1 MLRYNTQLRQLVLPE
16 YGRNI
21 QQMVD
26 HCLTIEDRAERT
38 RCAYSIVNAMGALYP
53 ALRDNEQSRHKL
65 WDHLNIMSDFGLDID
80 WPCEVIGRE
89 SLNMRPDKVVY
100 PQSLIHRR
108 HYGRNIEMMIQR
120 AAAME
125 PGEERDALAMM
136 LANQMKKLLMMVNK
150 DGVDDER
157 IFRDLAEYSHGELRY
172 DGRASAPSVSDRS
185 ASGSGQKEKEEMI
198 TRGMLTPAGE
208 FNKPHGIKGEISAS
222 FDPRVDVGALKC
234 VVAEVNG
241 LFVPFFIDAIR
252 SRGADA
258 VLLTIDGITDENE
271 AKLLSRK
278 PLYLLNGD
286 AALAADDEDDGFYA
300 EDLVG
305 FSALDEDGAVIGK
318 IAGVDSTTANVL
330 FVIDRPDGSEALV
343 PVADEFIDG
352 IDPESAT
359 ITLRLPDGLL

>member
-1 MLRYNTQLRQLVLPE
+1 
-16 YGRNI
+16 
-21 QQMVD
+21 
-26 HCLTIEDRAERT
+26 
-38 RCAYSIVNAMGALYP
+38 
-53 ALRDNEQSRHKL
+53 
-65 WDHLNIMSDFGLDID
+65 
-80 WPCEVIGRE
+80 
-89 SLNMRPDKVVY
+89 
-100 PQSLIHRR
+100 
-108 HYGRNIEMMIQR
+108 
-120 AAAME
+120 
-125 PGEERDALAMM
+125 
-136 LANQMKKLLMMVNK
+136 
-150 DGVDDER
+150 
-157 IFRDLAEYSHGELRY
+157 
-172 DGRASAPSVSDRS
+172 
-185 ASGSGQKEKEEMI
+185 
-198 TRGMLTPAGE
+198 MLTPAGE

-278 PLYLLNGD
+278 PLYLLNDD

>member
-1 MLRYNTQLRQLVLPE
+1 
-16 YGRNI
+16 
-21 QQMVD
+21 
-26 HCLTIEDRAERT
+26 
-38 RCAYSIVNAMGALYP
+38 
-53 ALRDNEQSRHKL
+53 
-65 WDHLNIMSDFGLDID
+65 
-80 WPCEVIGRE
+80 
-89 SLNMRPDKVVY
+89 
-100 PQSLIHRR
+100 
-108 HYGRNIEMMIQR
+108 
-120 AAAME
+120 
-125 PGEERDALAMM
+125 
-136 LANQMKKLLMMVNK
+136 
-150 DGVDDER
+150 
-157 IFRDLAEYSHGELRY
+157 
-172 DGRASAPSVSDRS
+172 
-185 ASGSGQKEKEEMI
+185 
-198 TRGMLTPAGE
+198 MLTPAGE

-343 PVADEFIDG
+343 PVAVEFIDG

>member
-1 MLRYNTQLRQLVLPE
+1 
-16 YGRNI
+16 
-21 QQMVD
+21 
-26 HCLTIEDRAERT
+26 
-38 RCAYSIVNAMGALYP
+38 
-53 ALRDNEQSRHKL
+53 
-65 WDHLNIMSDFGLDID
+65 
-80 WPCEVIGRE
+80 
-89 SLNMRPDKVVY
+89 
-100 PQSLIHRR
+100 
-108 HYGRNIEMMIQR
+108 
-120 AAAME
+120 
-125 PGEERDALAMM
+125 
-136 LANQMKKLLMMVNK
+136 
-150 DGVDDER
+150 
-157 IFRDLAEYSHGELRY
+157 
-172 DGRASAPSVSDRS
+172 
-185 ASGSGQKEKEEMI
+185 
-198 TRGMLTPAGE
+198 MLTPAGE

-359 ITLRLPDGLL
+359 IALRLPDGLL

>member
-1 MLRYNTQLRQLVLPE
+1 
-16 YGRNI
+16 
-21 QQMVD
+21 
-26 HCLTIEDRAERT
+26 
-38 RCAYSIVNAMGALYP
+38 
-53 ALRDNEQSRHKL
+53 
-65 WDHLNIMSDFGLDID
+65 
-80 WPCEVIGRE
+80 
-89 SLNMRPDKVVY
+89 
-100 PQSLIHRR
+100 
-108 HYGRNIEMMIQR
+108 
-120 AAAME
+120 
-125 PGEERDALAMM
+125 
-136 LANQMKKLLMMVNK
+136 
-150 DGVDDER
+150 
-157 IFRDLAEYSHGELRY
+157 
-172 DGRASAPSVSDRS
+172 
-185 ASGSGQKEKEEMI
+185 
-198 TRGMLTPAGE
+198 MLTPAGE
-208 FNKPHGIKGEISAS
+208 FNKPHGIKGEISVS

>member
-1 MLRYNTQLRQLVLPE
+1 
-16 YGRNI
+16 
-21 QQMVD
+21 
-26 HCLTIEDRAERT
+26 
-38 RCAYSIVNAMGALYP
+38 
-53 ALRDNEQSRHKL
+53 
-65 WDHLNIMSDFGLDID
+65 
-80 WPCEVIGRE
+80 
-89 SLNMRPDKVVY
+89 
-100 PQSLIHRR
+100 
-108 HYGRNIEMMIQR
+108 
-120 AAAME
+120 
-125 PGEERDALAMM
+125 
-136 LANQMKKLLMMVNK
+136 
-150 DGVDDER
+150 
-157 IFRDLAEYSHGELRY
+157 
-172 DGRASAPSVSDRS
+172 
-185 ASGSGQKEKEEMI
+185 
-198 TRGMLTPAGE
+198 MLTPAGE

-222 FDPRVDVGALKC
+222 FDPRVDIDALKC

-241 LFVPFFIDAIR
+241 LFVPFFIDAVR

-286 AALAADDEDDGFYA
+286 AVLAADDEDDGFYA

-330 FVIDRPDGSEALV
+330 FVIDRPDGSEALI

-352 IDPESAT
+352 IAPESAT

>member
-1 MLRYNTQLRQLVLPE
+1 
-16 YGRNI
+16 
-21 QQMVD
+21 
-26 HCLTIEDRAERT
+26 
-38 RCAYSIVNAMGALYP
+38 
-53 ALRDNEQSRHKL
+53 
-65 WDHLNIMSDFGLDID
+65 
-80 WPCEVIGRE
+80 
-89 SLNMRPDKVVY
+89 
-100 PQSLIHRR
+100 
-108 HYGRNIEMMIQR
+108 
-120 AAAME
+120 
-125 PGEERDALAMM
+125 
-136 LANQMKKLLMMVNK
+136 
-150 DGVDDER
+150 
-157 IFRDLAEYSHGELRY
+157 
-172 DGRASAPSVSDRS
+172 
-185 ASGSGQKEKEEMI
+185 
-198 TRGMLTPAGE
+198 MLTPAGE

-318 IAGVDSTTANVL
+318 IAGVDLTTANVL

>member
-1 MLRYNTQLRQLVLPE
+1 
-16 YGRNI
+16 
-21 QQMVD
+21 
-26 HCLTIEDRAERT
+26 
-38 RCAYSIVNAMGALYP
+38 
-53 ALRDNEQSRHKL
+53 
-65 WDHLNIMSDFGLDID
+65 
-80 WPCEVIGRE
+80 
-89 SLNMRPDKVVY
+89 
-100 PQSLIHRR
+100 
-108 HYGRNIEMMIQR
+108 
-120 AAAME
+120 
-125 PGEERDALAMM
+125 
-136 LANQMKKLLMMVNK
+136 
-150 DGVDDER
+150 
-157 IFRDLAEYSHGELRY
+157 
-172 DGRASAPSVSDRS
+172 
-185 ASGSGQKEKEEMI
+185 
-198 TRGMLTPAGE
+198 MLTPAGE

-330 FVIDRPDGSEALV
+330 FVIDCPDGSEALV

>member
-1 MLRYNTQLRQLVLPE
+1 
-16 YGRNI
+16 
-21 QQMVD
+21 
-26 HCLTIEDRAERT
+26 
-38 RCAYSIVNAMGALYP
+38 
-53 ALRDNEQSRHKL
+53 
-65 WDHLNIMSDFGLDID
+65 
-80 WPCEVIGRE
+80 
-89 SLNMRPDKVVY
+89 
-100 PQSLIHRR
+100 
-108 HYGRNIEMMIQR
+108 
-120 AAAME
+120 
-125 PGEERDALAMM
+125 
-136 LANQMKKLLMMVNK
+136 
-150 DGVDDER
+150 
-157 IFRDLAEYSHGELRY
+157 
-172 DGRASAPSVSDRS
+172 
-185 ASGSGQKEKEEMI
+185 
-198 TRGMLTPAGE
+198 MLTPAGE

-352 IDPESAT
+352 IDPERAT

>member
-1 MLRYNTQLRQLVLPE
+1 
-16 YGRNI
+16 
-21 QQMVD
+21 
-26 HCLTIEDRAERT
+26 
-38 RCAYSIVNAMGALYP
+38 
-53 ALRDNEQSRHKL
+53 
-65 WDHLNIMSDFGLDID
+65 
-80 WPCEVIGRE
+80 
-89 SLNMRPDKVVY
+89 
-100 PQSLIHRR
+100 
-108 HYGRNIEMMIQR
+108 
-120 AAAME
+120 
-125 PGEERDALAMM
+125 
-136 LANQMKKLLMMVNK
+136 
-150 DGVDDER
+150 
-157 IFRDLAEYSHGELRY
+157 
-172 DGRASAPSVSDRS
+172 
-185 ASGSGQKEKEEMI
+185 MI

-258 VLLTIDGITDENE
+258 VLLTIDGITDESG

>member
-1 MLRYNTQLRQLVLPE
+1 
-16 YGRNI
+16 
-21 QQMVD
+21 
-26 HCLTIEDRAERT
+26 
-38 RCAYSIVNAMGALYP
+38 
-53 ALRDNEQSRHKL
+53 
-65 WDHLNIMSDFGLDID
+65 
-80 WPCEVIGRE
+80 
-89 SLNMRPDKVVY
+89 
-100 PQSLIHRR
+100 
-108 HYGRNIEMMIQR
+108 
-120 AAAME
+120 
-125 PGEERDALAMM
+125 
-136 LANQMKKLLMMVNK
+136 
-150 DGVDDER
+150 
-157 IFRDLAEYSHGELRY
+157 
-172 DGRASAPSVSDRS
+172 
-185 ASGSGQKEKEEMI
+185 
-198 TRGMLTPAGE
+198 MLTPAGE
-208 FNKPHGIKGEISAS
+208 FNKPNGIKGEISAS
-222 FDPRVDVGALKC
+222 FDPRVDIDALKC

-241 LFVPFFIDAIR
+241 LFVPFLIDAVR

>member
-1 MLRYNTQLRQLVLPE
+1 
-16 YGRNI
+16 
-21 QQMVD
+21 
-26 HCLTIEDRAERT
+26 
-38 RCAYSIVNAMGALYP
+38 
-53 ALRDNEQSRHKL
+53 
-65 WDHLNIMSDFGLDID
+65 
-80 WPCEVIGRE
+80 
-89 SLNMRPDKVVY
+89 
-100 PQSLIHRR
+100 
-108 HYGRNIEMMIQR
+108 
-120 AAAME
+120 
-125 PGEERDALAMM
+125 
-136 LANQMKKLLMMVNK
+136 
-150 DGVDDER
+150 
-157 IFRDLAEYSHGELRY
+157 
-172 DGRASAPSVSDRS
+172 
-185 ASGSGQKEKEEMI
+185 
-198 TRGMLTPAGE
+198 MLTPAGE
-208 FNKPHGIKGEISAS
+208 FNKSHGIKGEISAS

-252 SRGADA
+252 SRGAHA

>member
-1 MLRYNTQLRQLVLPE
+1 
-16 YGRNI
+16 
-21 QQMVD
+21 
-26 HCLTIEDRAERT
+26 
-38 RCAYSIVNAMGALYP
+38 
-53 ALRDNEQSRHKL
+53 
-65 WDHLNIMSDFGLDID
+65 
-80 WPCEVIGRE
+80 
-89 SLNMRPDKVVY
+89 
-100 PQSLIHRR
+100 
-108 HYGRNIEMMIQR
+108 
-120 AAAME
+120 
-125 PGEERDALAMM
+125 
-136 LANQMKKLLMMVNK
+136 
-150 DGVDDER
+150 
-157 IFRDLAEYSHGELRY
+157 
-172 DGRASAPSVSDRS
+172 
-185 ASGSGQKEKEEMI
+185 
-198 TRGMLTPAGE
+198 MLTPAGE

-305 FSALDEDGAVIGK
+305 FSALDEDGTVIGK

>member
-1 MLRYNTQLRQLVLPE
+1 
-16 YGRNI
+16 
-21 QQMVD
+21 
-26 HCLTIEDRAERT
+26 
-38 RCAYSIVNAMGALYP
+38 
-53 ALRDNEQSRHKL
+53 
-65 WDHLNIMSDFGLDID
+65 
-80 WPCEVIGRE
+80 
-89 SLNMRPDKVVY
+89 
-100 PQSLIHRR
+100 
-108 HYGRNIEMMIQR
+108 
-120 AAAME
+120 
-125 PGEERDALAMM
+125 
-136 LANQMKKLLMMVNK
+136 
-150 DGVDDER
+150 
-157 IFRDLAEYSHGELRY
+157 
-172 DGRASAPSVSDRS
+172 
-185 ASGSGQKEKEEMI
+185 
-198 TRGMLTPAGE
+198 MLTPAGE

-234 VVAEVNG
+234 VAAEVNG

>member
-1 MLRYNTQLRQLVLPE
+1 
-16 YGRNI
+16 
-21 QQMVD
+21 
-26 HCLTIEDRAERT
+26 
-38 RCAYSIVNAMGALYP
+38 
-53 ALRDNEQSRHKL
+53 
-65 WDHLNIMSDFGLDID
+65 
-80 WPCEVIGRE
+80 
-89 SLNMRPDKVVY
+89 
-100 PQSLIHRR
+100 
-108 HYGRNIEMMIQR
+108 
-120 AAAME
+120 
-125 PGEERDALAMM
+125 
-136 LANQMKKLLMMVNK
+136 
-150 DGVDDER
+150 
-157 IFRDLAEYSHGELRY
+157 
-172 DGRASAPSVSDRS
+172 
-185 ASGSGQKEKEEMI
+185 
-198 TRGMLTPAGE
+198 MLTPAGE

-300 EDLVG
+300 EDLVE

>member
-1 MLRYNTQLRQLVLPE
+1 
-16 YGRNI
+16 
-21 QQMVD
+21 
-26 HCLTIEDRAERT
+26 
-38 RCAYSIVNAMGALYP
+38 
-53 ALRDNEQSRHKL
+53 
-65 WDHLNIMSDFGLDID
+65 
-80 WPCEVIGRE
+80 
-89 SLNMRPDKVVY
+89 
-100 PQSLIHRR
+100 
-108 HYGRNIEMMIQR
+108 
-120 AAAME
+120 
-125 PGEERDALAMM
+125 
-136 LANQMKKLLMMVNK
+136 
-150 DGVDDER
+150 
-157 IFRDLAEYSHGELRY
+157 
-172 DGRASAPSVSDRS
+172 
-185 ASGSGQKEKEEMI
+185 
-198 TRGMLTPAGE
+198 MLTPAGE

-222 FDPRVDVGALKC
+222 FDPRVDAGALKC

>member
-1 MLRYNTQLRQLVLPE
+1 
-16 YGRNI
+16 
-21 QQMVD
+21 
-26 HCLTIEDRAERT
+26 
-38 RCAYSIVNAMGALYP
+38 
-53 ALRDNEQSRHKL
+53 
-65 WDHLNIMSDFGLDID
+65 
-80 WPCEVIGRE
+80 
-89 SLNMRPDKVVY
+89 
-100 PQSLIHRR
+100 
-108 HYGRNIEMMIQR
+108 
-120 AAAME
+120 
-125 PGEERDALAMM
+125 
-136 LANQMKKLLMMVNK
+136 
-150 DGVDDER
+150 
-157 IFRDLAEYSHGELRY
+157 
-172 DGRASAPSVSDRS
+172 
-185 ASGSGQKEKEEMI
+185 
-198 TRGMLTPAGE
+198 MLTPAGE

-318 IAGVDSTTANVL
+318 IAGVDPTTANVL

>member
-1 MLRYNTQLRQLVLPE
+1 
-16 YGRNI
+16 
-21 QQMVD
+21 
-26 HCLTIEDRAERT
+26 
-38 RCAYSIVNAMGALYP
+38 
-53 ALRDNEQSRHKL
+53 
-65 WDHLNIMSDFGLDID
+65 
-80 WPCEVIGRE
+80 
-89 SLNMRPDKVVY
+89 
-100 PQSLIHRR
+100 
-108 HYGRNIEMMIQR
+108 
-120 AAAME
+120 
-125 PGEERDALAMM
+125 
-136 LANQMKKLLMMVNK
+136 
-150 DGVDDER
+150 
-157 IFRDLAEYSHGELRY
+157 
-172 DGRASAPSVSDRS
+172 
-185 ASGSGQKEKEEMI
+185 
-198 TRGMLTPAGE
+198 MLTPAGE
-208 FNKPHGIKGEISAS
+208 FNKSHGIKGEISAS

-330 FVIDRPDGSEALV
+330 FVIDRPDGSEDLV

>member
-1 MLRYNTQLRQLVLPE
+1 
-16 YGRNI
+16 
-21 QQMVD
+21 
-26 HCLTIEDRAERT
+26 
-38 RCAYSIVNAMGALYP
+38 
-53 ALRDNEQSRHKL
+53 
-65 WDHLNIMSDFGLDID
+65 
-80 WPCEVIGRE
+80 
-89 SLNMRPDKVVY
+89 
-100 PQSLIHRR
+100 
-108 HYGRNIEMMIQR
+108 
-120 AAAME
+120 
-125 PGEERDALAMM
+125 
-136 LANQMKKLLMMVNK
+136 
-150 DGVDDER
+150 
-157 IFRDLAEYSHGELRY
+157 
-172 DGRASAPSVSDRS
+172 
-185 ASGSGQKEKEEMI
+185 
-198 TRGMLTPAGE
+198 MLTPAGE

-271 AKLLSRK
+271 AKLLSRM

>member
-1 MLRYNTQLRQLVLPE
+1 
-16 YGRNI
+16 
-21 QQMVD
+21 
-26 HCLTIEDRAERT
+26 
-38 RCAYSIVNAMGALYP
+38 
-53 ALRDNEQSRHKL
+53 
-65 WDHLNIMSDFGLDID
+65 
-80 WPCEVIGRE
+80 
-89 SLNMRPDKVVY
+89 
-100 PQSLIHRR
+100 
-108 HYGRNIEMMIQR
+108 
-120 AAAME
+120 
-125 PGEERDALAMM
+125 
-136 LANQMKKLLMMVNK
+136 
-150 DGVDDER
+150 
-157 IFRDLAEYSHGELRY
+157 
-172 DGRASAPSVSDRS
+172 
-185 ASGSGQKEKEEMI
+185 
-198 TRGMLTPAGE
+198 MLTPAGE

-318 IAGVDSTTANVL
+318 IAGVDSTTPNVL

>member
-1 MLRYNTQLRQLVLPE
+1 
-16 YGRNI
+16 
-21 QQMVD
+21 
-26 HCLTIEDRAERT
+26 
-38 RCAYSIVNAMGALYP
+38 
-53 ALRDNEQSRHKL
+53 
-65 WDHLNIMSDFGLDID
+65 
-80 WPCEVIGRE
+80 
-89 SLNMRPDKVVY
+89 
-100 PQSLIHRR
+100 
-108 HYGRNIEMMIQR
+108 
-120 AAAME
+120 
-125 PGEERDALAMM
+125 
-136 LANQMKKLLMMVNK
+136 
-150 DGVDDER
+150 
-157 IFRDLAEYSHGELRY
+157 
-172 DGRASAPSVSDRS
+172 
-185 ASGSGQKEKEEMI
+185 
-198 TRGMLTPAGE
+198 MLTPAGE

-258 VLLTIDGITDENE
+258 VLLTIDCITDENE

>member
-1 MLRYNTQLRQLVLPE
+1 
-16 YGRNI
+16 
-21 QQMVD
+21 
-26 HCLTIEDRAERT
+26 
-38 RCAYSIVNAMGALYP
+38 
-53 ALRDNEQSRHKL
+53 
-65 WDHLNIMSDFGLDID
+65 
-80 WPCEVIGRE
+80 
-89 SLNMRPDKVVY
+89 
-100 PQSLIHRR
+100 
-108 HYGRNIEMMIQR
+108 
-120 AAAME
+120 
-125 PGEERDALAMM
+125 
-136 LANQMKKLLMMVNK
+136 
-150 DGVDDER
+150 
-157 IFRDLAEYSHGELRY
+157 
-172 DGRASAPSVSDRS
+172 
-185 ASGSGQKEKEEMI
+185 MI

-222 FDPRVDVGALKC
+222 FDPRVDIDALKF

-241 LFVPFFIDAIR
+241 LFVPFFIDAVR

-278 PLYLLNGD
+278 PLYLLND
-286 AALAADDEDDGFYA
+286 DEALAADDEDDGFYA

>member
-1 MLRYNTQLRQLVLPE
+1 
-16 YGRNI
+16 
-21 QQMVD
+21 
-26 HCLTIEDRAERT
+26 
-38 RCAYSIVNAMGALYP
+38 
-53 ALRDNEQSRHKL
+53 
-65 WDHLNIMSDFGLDID
+65 
-80 WPCEVIGRE
+80 
-89 SLNMRPDKVVY
+89 
-100 PQSLIHRR
+100 
-108 HYGRNIEMMIQR
+108 
-120 AAAME
+120 
-125 PGEERDALAMM
+125 
-136 LANQMKKLLMMVNK
+136 
-150 DGVDDER
+150 
-157 IFRDLAEYSHGELRY
+157 
-172 DGRASAPSVSDRS
+172 
-185 ASGSGQKEKEEMI
+185 
-198 TRGMLTPAGE
+198 MLTPAGE

-222 FDPRVDVGALKC
+222 FDPRVDIDALKC

-241 LFVPFFIDAIR
+241 LFVPFFIDGVR

-305 FSALDEDGAVIGK
+305 FSALDEEGAVIGK
-318 IAGVDSTTANVL
+318 ISGVDDATANVL

>member
-1 MLRYNTQLRQLVLPE
+1 
-16 YGRNI
+16 
-21 QQMVD
+21 
-26 HCLTIEDRAERT
+26 
-38 RCAYSIVNAMGALYP
+38 
-53 ALRDNEQSRHKL
+53 
-65 WDHLNIMSDFGLDID
+65 
-80 WPCEVIGRE
+80 
-89 SLNMRPDKVVY
+89 
-100 PQSLIHRR
+100 
-108 HYGRNIEMMIQR
+108 
-120 AAAME
+120 
-125 PGEERDALAMM
+125 
-136 LANQMKKLLMMVNK
+136 
-150 DGVDDER
+150 
-157 IFRDLAEYSHGELRY
+157 
-172 DGRASAPSVSDRS
+172 
-185 ASGSGQKEKEEMI
+185 
-198 TRGMLTPAGE
+198 MLTPAGE
-208 FNKPHGIKGEISAS
+208 FNKSHGIKGEISAS

>member
-1 MLRYNTQLRQLVLPE
+1 
-16 YGRNI
+16 
-21 QQMVD
+21 
-26 HCLTIEDRAERT
+26 
-38 RCAYSIVNAMGALYP
+38 
-53 ALRDNEQSRHKL
+53 
-65 WDHLNIMSDFGLDID
+65 
-80 WPCEVIGRE
+80 
-89 SLNMRPDKVVY
+89 
-100 PQSLIHRR
+100 
-108 HYGRNIEMMIQR
+108 
-120 AAAME
+120 
-125 PGEERDALAMM
+125 
-136 LANQMKKLLMMVNK
+136 
-150 DGVDDER
+150 
-157 IFRDLAEYSHGELRY
+157 
-172 DGRASAPSVSDRS
+172 
-185 ASGSGQKEKEEMI
+185 
-198 TRGMLTPAGE
+198 MLTPAGE

-330 FVIDRPDGSEALV
+330 FVIDRPDGCEALV

>member
-1 MLRYNTQLRQLVLPE
+1 
-16 YGRNI
+16 
-21 QQMVD
+21 
-26 HCLTIEDRAERT
+26 
-38 RCAYSIVNAMGALYP
+38 
-53 ALRDNEQSRHKL
+53 
-65 WDHLNIMSDFGLDID
+65 
-80 WPCEVIGRE
+80 
-89 SLNMRPDKVVY
+89 
-100 PQSLIHRR
+100 
-108 HYGRNIEMMIQR
+108 
-120 AAAME
+120 
-125 PGEERDALAMM
+125 
-136 LANQMKKLLMMVNK
+136 
-150 DGVDDER
+150 
-157 IFRDLAEYSHGELRY
+157 
-172 DGRASAPSVSDRS
+172 
-185 ASGSGQKEKEEMI
+185 
-198 TRGMLTPAGE
+198 MLTPAGE

-252 SRGADA
+252 SRGAAA

>member
-1 MLRYNTQLRQLVLPE
+1 M
-16 YGRNI
+16 
-21 QQMVD
+21 
-26 HCLTIEDRAERT
+26 
-38 RCAYSIVNAMGALYP
+38 
-53 ALRDNEQSRHKL
+53 
-65 WDHLNIMSDFGLDID
+65 
-80 WPCEVIGRE
+80 
-89 SLNMRPDKVVY
+89 
-100 PQSLIHRR
+100 
-108 HYGRNIEMMIQR
+108 
-120 AAAME
+120 
-125 PGEERDALAMM
+125 
-136 LANQMKKLLMMVNK
+136 
-150 DGVDDER
+150 
-157 IFRDLAEYSHGELRY
+157 
-172 DGRASAPSVSDRS
+172 
-185 ASGSGQKEKEEMI
+185 
-198 TRGMLTPAGE
+198 
-208 FNKPHGIKGEISAS
+208 
-222 FDPRVDVGALKC
+222 
-234 VVAEVNG
+234 
-241 LFVPFFIDAIR
+241 PFFIDAIR

>member
-1 MLRYNTQLRQLVLPE
+1 
-16 YGRNI
+16 
-21 QQMVD
+21 
-26 HCLTIEDRAERT
+26 
-38 RCAYSIVNAMGALYP
+38 
-53 ALRDNEQSRHKL
+53 
-65 WDHLNIMSDFGLDID
+65 
-80 WPCEVIGRE
+80 
-89 SLNMRPDKVVY
+89 
-100 PQSLIHRR
+100 
-108 HYGRNIEMMIQR
+108 
-120 AAAME
+120 
-125 PGEERDALAMM
+125 
-136 LANQMKKLLMMVNK
+136 
-150 DGVDDER
+150 
-157 IFRDLAEYSHGELRY
+157 
-172 DGRASAPSVSDRS
+172 
-185 ASGSGQKEKEEMI
+185 MI
-198 TRGMLTPAGE
+198 TRGLLTPAGE
-208 FNKPHGIKGEISAS
+208 FNKSHGIKGEISAS

>member
-1 MLRYNTQLRQLVLPE
+1 
-16 YGRNI
+16 
-21 QQMVD
+21 
-26 HCLTIEDRAERT
+26 
-38 RCAYSIVNAMGALYP
+38 
-53 ALRDNEQSRHKL
+53 
-65 WDHLNIMSDFGLDID
+65 
-80 WPCEVIGRE
+80 
-89 SLNMRPDKVVY
+89 
-100 PQSLIHRR
+100 
-108 HYGRNIEMMIQR
+108 
-120 AAAME
+120 
-125 PGEERDALAMM
+125 
-136 LANQMKKLLMMVNK
+136 
-150 DGVDDER
+150 
-157 IFRDLAEYSHGELRY
+157 
-172 DGRASAPSVSDRS
+172 
-185 ASGSGQKEKEEMI
+185 
-198 TRGMLTPAGE
+198 MLTPAGE

-286 AALAADDEDDGFYA
+286 AGLAADDEDDGFYA

>member
-1 MLRYNTQLRQLVLPE
+1 
-16 YGRNI
+16 
-21 QQMVD
+21 
-26 HCLTIEDRAERT
+26 
-38 RCAYSIVNAMGALYP
+38 
-53 ALRDNEQSRHKL
+53 
-65 WDHLNIMSDFGLDID
+65 
-80 WPCEVIGRE
+80 
-89 SLNMRPDKVVY
+89 
-100 PQSLIHRR
+100 
-108 HYGRNIEMMIQR
+108 
-120 AAAME
+120 
-125 PGEERDALAMM
+125 
-136 LANQMKKLLMMVNK
+136 
-150 DGVDDER
+150 
-157 IFRDLAEYSHGELRY
+157 
-172 DGRASAPSVSDRS
+172 
-185 ASGSGQKEKEEMI
+185 
-198 TRGMLTPAGE
+198 MLTPAGE

-300 EDLVG
+300 EELVG

>member
-1 MLRYNTQLRQLVLPE
+1 
-16 YGRNI
+16 
-21 QQMVD
+21 
-26 HCLTIEDRAERT
+26 
-38 RCAYSIVNAMGALYP
+38 
-53 ALRDNEQSRHKL
+53 
-65 WDHLNIMSDFGLDID
+65 
-80 WPCEVIGRE
+80 
-89 SLNMRPDKVVY
+89 
-100 PQSLIHRR
+100 
-108 HYGRNIEMMIQR
+108 
-120 AAAME
+120 
-125 PGEERDALAMM
+125 
-136 LANQMKKLLMMVNK
+136 
-150 DGVDDER
+150 
-157 IFRDLAEYSHGELRY
+157 
-172 DGRASAPSVSDRS
+172 
-185 ASGSGQKEKEEMI
+185 
-198 TRGMLTPAGE
+198 MLTPAGE

-222 FDPRVDVGALKC
+222 FDLRVDVDALKC

-241 LFVPFFIDAIR
+241 LFVPFFIDAVR

-305 FSALDEDGAVIGK
+305 FSALDEDGVVIGK

>member
-1 MLRYNTQLRQLVLPE
+1 
-16 YGRNI
+16 
-21 QQMVD
+21 
-26 HCLTIEDRAERT
+26 
-38 RCAYSIVNAMGALYP
+38 
-53 ALRDNEQSRHKL
+53 
-65 WDHLNIMSDFGLDID
+65 
-80 WPCEVIGRE
+80 
-89 SLNMRPDKVVY
+89 
-100 PQSLIHRR
+100 
-108 HYGRNIEMMIQR
+108 
-120 AAAME
+120 
-125 PGEERDALAMM
+125 
-136 LANQMKKLLMMVNK
+136 
-150 DGVDDER
+150 
-157 IFRDLAEYSHGELRY
+157 
-172 DGRASAPSVSDRS
+172 
-185 ASGSGQKEKEEMI
+185 
-198 TRGMLTPAGE
+198 MLTPAGE

-286 AALAADDEDDGFYA
+286 AALAADNEDDGFYA

>member
-1 MLRYNTQLRQLVLPE
+1 
-16 YGRNI
+16 
-21 QQMVD
+21 
-26 HCLTIEDRAERT
+26 
-38 RCAYSIVNAMGALYP
+38 
-53 ALRDNEQSRHKL
+53 
-65 WDHLNIMSDFGLDID
+65 
-80 WPCEVIGRE
+80 
-89 SLNMRPDKVVY
+89 
-100 PQSLIHRR
+100 
-108 HYGRNIEMMIQR
+108 
-120 AAAME
+120 
-125 PGEERDALAMM
+125 
-136 LANQMKKLLMMVNK
+136 
-150 DGVDDER
+150 
-157 IFRDLAEYSHGELRY
+157 
-172 DGRASAPSVSDRS
+172 
-185 ASGSGQKEKEEMI
+185 
-198 TRGMLTPAGE
+198 MLTPAGE

-252 SRGADA
+252 LRGADA

>member
-1 MLRYNTQLRQLVLPE
+1 
-16 YGRNI
+16 
-21 QQMVD
+21 
-26 HCLTIEDRAERT
+26 
-38 RCAYSIVNAMGALYP
+38 
-53 ALRDNEQSRHKL
+53 
-65 WDHLNIMSDFGLDID
+65 
-80 WPCEVIGRE
+80 
-89 SLNMRPDKVVY
+89 
-100 PQSLIHRR
+100 
-108 HYGRNIEMMIQR
+108 
-120 AAAME
+120 
-125 PGEERDALAMM
+125 
-136 LANQMKKLLMMVNK
+136 
-150 DGVDDER
+150 
-157 IFRDLAEYSHGELRY
+157 
-172 DGRASAPSVSDRS
+172 
-185 ASGSGQKEKEEMI
+185 
-198 TRGMLTPAGE
+198 MLTPAGE

-258 VLLTIDGITDENE
+258 VLLTIDGITYENE

>member
-1 MLRYNTQLRQLVLPE
+1 
-16 YGRNI
+16 
-21 QQMVD
+21 
-26 HCLTIEDRAERT
+26 
-38 RCAYSIVNAMGALYP
+38 
-53 ALRDNEQSRHKL
+53 
-65 WDHLNIMSDFGLDID
+65 
-80 WPCEVIGRE
+80 
-89 SLNMRPDKVVY
+89 
-100 PQSLIHRR
+100 
-108 HYGRNIEMMIQR
+108 
-120 AAAME
+120 
-125 PGEERDALAMM
+125 
-136 LANQMKKLLMMVNK
+136 
-150 DGVDDER
+150 
-157 IFRDLAEYSHGELRY
+157 
-172 DGRASAPSVSDRS
+172 
-185 ASGSGQKEKEEMI
+185 
-198 TRGMLTPAGE
+198 MLTPAGE

-222 FDPRVDVGALKC
+222 FDPRVDVDALKC

-330 FVIDRPDGSEALV
+330 FVIDCPDGSEVLV

>member
-1 MLRYNTQLRQLVLPE
+1 
-16 YGRNI
+16 
-21 QQMVD
+21 
-26 HCLTIEDRAERT
+26 
-38 RCAYSIVNAMGALYP
+38 
-53 ALRDNEQSRHKL
+53 
-65 WDHLNIMSDFGLDID
+65 
-80 WPCEVIGRE
+80 
-89 SLNMRPDKVVY
+89 
-100 PQSLIHRR
+100 
-108 HYGRNIEMMIQR
+108 
-120 AAAME
+120 
-125 PGEERDALAMM
+125 
-136 LANQMKKLLMMVNK
+136 
-150 DGVDDER
+150 
-157 IFRDLAEYSHGELRY
+157 
-172 DGRASAPSVSDRS
+172 
-185 ASGSGQKEKEEMI
+185 
-198 TRGMLTPAGE
+198 MLTPAGE

-222 FDPRVDVGALKC
+222 FDPRVDVDALKC

-241 LFVPFFIDAIR
+241 LFVPFFIDAVR

-278 PLYLLNGD
+278 SLYLLNGD
-286 AALAADDEDDGFYA
+286 EALAADDEDDGFYA

>member
-1 MLRYNTQLRQLVLPE
+1 
-16 YGRNI
+16 
-21 QQMVD
+21 
-26 HCLTIEDRAERT
+26 
-38 RCAYSIVNAMGALYP
+38 
-53 ALRDNEQSRHKL
+53 
-65 WDHLNIMSDFGLDID
+65 
-80 WPCEVIGRE
+80 
-89 SLNMRPDKVVY
+89 
-100 PQSLIHRR
+100 
-108 HYGRNIEMMIQR
+108 
-120 AAAME
+120 
-125 PGEERDALAMM
+125 
-136 LANQMKKLLMMVNK
+136 
-150 DGVDDER
+150 
-157 IFRDLAEYSHGELRY
+157 
-172 DGRASAPSVSDRS
+172 
-185 ASGSGQKEKEEMI
+185 
-198 TRGMLTPAGE
+198 MLTPAGE

-222 FDPRVDVGALKC
+222 FDPRVDVDALKC

-241 LFVPFFIDAIR
+241 LFVPFFIDAVR

-330 FVIDRPDGSEALV
+330 FVIDRSDGSEALI

>member
-1 MLRYNTQLRQLVLPE
+1 
-16 YGRNI
+16 
-21 QQMVD
+21 
-26 HCLTIEDRAERT
+26 
-38 RCAYSIVNAMGALYP
+38 
-53 ALRDNEQSRHKL
+53 
-65 WDHLNIMSDFGLDID
+65 
-80 WPCEVIGRE
+80 
-89 SLNMRPDKVVY
+89 
-100 PQSLIHRR
+100 
-108 HYGRNIEMMIQR
+108 
-120 AAAME
+120 
-125 PGEERDALAMM
+125 
-136 LANQMKKLLMMVNK
+136 
-150 DGVDDER
+150 
-157 IFRDLAEYSHGELRY
+157 
-172 DGRASAPSVSDRS
+172 
-185 ASGSGQKEKEEMI
+185 
-198 TRGMLTPAGE
+198 MLTPAGE

-305 FSALDEDGAVIGK
+305 FGALDEDGAVIGK